1 MSQEYTE
8 DKEVKLTKLS
18 SGRRLL
24 EAMLILCSLFAIW
37 LMAALLSFNPSDPSW
52 SQTAWHEPIH
62 NLGGA
67 PGAWLADTLF
77 FIFGVMA
84 YTIPVIIIGGCWFA
98 WRHQENDEYIDYFAV
113 SLRLIGA
120 LALILTSCGLAAIN
134 ADDIWYFASG
144 GVIGSLLSTT
154 LQPLLHSSG
163 GTIALLCIWAAGLTL
178 FTGWSWVSIAE
189 KLGGGILSVLT
200 FASNRTR
207 RDDTWVDEGEYED
220 DEEEYDDEEAARP
233 QESRRARILR
243 SALARRK
250 RLAEKFTNPMGRKTD
265 AALFSGKRMDDG
277 EEVVQYSASGAPVA
291 ADDVLFSGASAAR
304 PAEDDVLFSGASA
317 VRPGDFD
324 PYDPLLNGHS
334 IAEPVSAAAAAT
346 AAPQAWAESPVG
358 HHGAA
363 PAYQPEAS
371 YPPQQAYQPE
381 PAPFQQAAYQP
392 PAGQT
397 APQAYQPEP
406 APYQQPV
413 YDPRAG
419 QPAPQAY
426 QPEPA
431 PYQQPVYDPR
441 AGQPAPQ
448 AYQPEPAPY
457 QQPAYD
463 PQAGQPAPQAYQPEP
478 APYQQP
484 AYDPQAGQP
493 APQAY
498 QPEPAP
504 YQQPAYD
511 PHAGQPAPQA
521 YQPEPAPY
529 QQPAYDPY
537 AGQPAPQTYQQPAYD
552 PNAGQLAP
560 QTYQQPAYDPNAGQP
575 APQPYQPEPAAYQ
588 PQSAPV
594 PPPEPEPEVVQEE
607 VKRPPLYYFEEVEEK
622 RAREREL
629 LASWYQPIPEP
640 ESPIATKPLTPPTT
654 ASKPPVETTVVS
666 AVAAGVHQ
674 ATAASGGAAAATSS
688 TAASAAATPLFSPA
702 SSGPR
707 VQVKEGIGPKL
718 PRPNRVRVPTR
729 RELASYGIKL
739 PSQREAEQRARQAE
753 RDPHYDDELLS
764 DEEADAMEQ
773 DELARQFAA
782 TQQQRYGHRWEDDN
796 ATDDDEADAAAEA
809 ELARQFAATQ
819 QQRYATEQPPGANP
833 FSPADY
839 EFSPMKTLVNDG
851 PSEPLFTPTPEV
863 QPQQPAQRYQQPA
876 AAPQQGYQPAQHQ
889 PIHHQPVPPQ
899 PQSYPTA
906 SQPVQPQQP
915 VAPQGHQ
922 PAAPAPQES
931 LIHPLLM
938 RNGDSRP
945 LQKPTTPLPS
955 LDLLTPPPSE
965 VEPVDTF
972 ALEQMARLVEARL
985 ADFRIK
991 ADVVNYSPGPVITRF
1006 ELNLAPGV
1014 KAARISNLSR
1024 DLARSLSTVAVRVV
1038 EVIPGKP
1045 YVGLELP
1052 NKKRQTVYLRE
1063 VLDNAKFR
1071 DNPSPLTVVLG
1082 KDIAGDPVVAD
1093 LAKMP
1098 HLLVAGTTGS
1108 GKSVGVNAM
1117 ILSMLYKAQ
1126 PEDVRFI
1133 MIDPKMLEL
1142 SVYEGIPHLLTEVV
1156 TDMKDAAN
1164 ALRWSVNEMER
1175 RYKLMSALGVRNLA
1189 GYNEKIAEAA
1199 RMGRP
1204 IPDPYWKPGDSMDAV
1219 HPVLEKLPYIVVLVD
1234 EFADLMMTVGKKVE
1248 ELIARLAQKARA
1260 AGIHLV
1266 LATQRPSVD
1275 VITGLIKANIPTRIA
1290 FTVSSKIDSRT
1301 ILDQGGAESLL
1312 GMGDML
1318 YSGPNSTTPVRVHG
1332 AFVRDQEVHAVVQ
1345 DWKARGRPQ
1354 YVDGITSDSE
1364 SEGGGGGFDGGEEL
1378 DPLFDQA
1385 VNFVTEKRKA
1395 SISGVQRQ
1403 FRIGYNRAARI
1414 IEQMEA
1420 QGIVSEQGHNGNRE
1434 VLAPPPF
1441 E

>member
-8 DKEVKLTKLS
+8 DKEVTLTKLS

-24 EAMLILCSLFAIW
+24 EALLILIVLFAVW

-62 NLGGA
+62 NLGGM

-84 YTIPVIIIGGCWFA
+84 YTIPVIIVGGCWFA
-98 WRHQENDEYIDYFAV
+98 WRHQSSDEYIDYFAV
-113 SLRLIGA
+113 SLRIIGV

-134 ADDIWYFASG
+134 ADDIRYFASG

-163 GTIALLCIWAAGLTL
+163 GTIALLCVWAAGLTL
-178 FTGWSWVSIAE
+178 FTGWSWVTIAE
-189 KLGGGILSVLT
+189 KLGGWILNILT

-207 RDDTWVDEGEYED
+207 RDDTWVDEDEYED
-220 DEEEYDDEEAARP
+220 DEEYEDENHGK
-233 QESRRARILR
+233 QHESRRARILR
-243 SALARRK
+243 GALARRK
-250 RLAEKFTNPMGRKTD
+250 RLAEKFINPMGRQTD
-265 AALFSGKRMDDG
+265 AALFSGKRMDDD
-277 EEVVQYSASGAPVA
+277 EEITYTARGVA
-291 ADDVLFSGASAAR
+291 ADPDDVLFSGNRATQ
-304 PAEDDVLFSGASA
+304 PEYDE
-317 VRPGDFD
+317 
-324 PYDPLLNGHS
+324 YDPLLNGAP
-334 IAEPVSAAAAAT
+334 ITEPVAVAAAAT
-346 AAPQAWAESPVG
+346 TATQSWAAPVEPVTQTPPVASVDVPPSQPTVAWQPVPG
-358 HHGAA
+358 PQTGEPVIA
-363 PAYQPEAS
+363 PAPEG
-371 YPPQQAYQPE
+371 YPQQSQYAQPAVQYNE
-381 PAPFQQAAYQP
+381 PL
-392 PAGQT
+392 
-397 APQAYQPEP
+397 
-406 APYQQPV
+406 QQPV
-413 YDPRAG
+413 QPQQPYYAPAAE
-419 QPAPQAY
+419 QPAQ
-426 QPEPA
+426 QPYYAPAAEQPVQQPYYATAPEQPAQQPYYAPA
-431 PYQQPVYDPR
+431 PEQPV
-441 AGQPAPQ
+441 AGNAWQAEEQQSTFAPQ
-448 AYQPEPAPY
+448 STYQTE
-457 QQPAYD
+457 
-463 PQAGQPAPQAYQPEP
+463 
-478 APYQQP
+478 
-484 AYDPQAGQP
+484 
-493 APQAY
+493 
-498 QPEPAP
+498 
-504 YQQPAYD
+504 
-511 PHAGQPAPQA
+511 
-521 YQPEPAPY
+521 
-529 QQPAYDPY
+529 
-537 AGQPAPQTYQQPAYD
+537 QTYQQPAAQE
-552 PNAGQLAP
+552 PL
-560 QTYQQPAYDPNAGQP
+560 YQQPQP
-575 APQPYQPEPAAYQ
+575 VEQQP
-588 PQSAPV
+588 V
-594 PPPEPEPEVVQEE
+594 VEPEPVVEE
-607 VKRPPLYYFEEVEEK
+607 TKPARPPLYYFEEVEEK
-622 RAREREL
+622 RAREREQ
-629 LASWYQPIPEP
+629 LAAWYQPIPEP
-640 ESPIATKPLTPPTT
+640 VKEPEPIKSSLKAPSV
-654 ASKPPVETTVVS
+654 AAVPPVETAAAVS
-666 AVAAGVHQ
+666 PL
-674 ATAASGGAAAATSS
+674 ASGVKKATLATGAAATV
-688 TAASAAATPLFSPA
+688 AAPVFSLA
-702 SSGPR
+702 NSGGPR
-707 VQVKEGIGPKL
+707 PQVKEGIGPQL
-718 PRPNRVRVPTR
+718 PRPKRIRVPTR

-739 PSQREAEQRARQAE
+739 PSQRAAEEKAREAQRNQY
-753 RDPHYDDELLS
+753 DSGDQYNDDEI
-764 DEEADAMEQ
+764 DAMQQ
-773 DELARQFAA
+773 DELARQFAQ
-782 TQQQRYGHRWEDDN
+782 TQQQRYGEQYQHDVPVNAED
-796 ATDDDEADAAAEA
+796 ADAAAEA
-809 ELARQFAATQ
+809 ELARQFAQTQ
-819 QQRYATEQPPGANP
+819 QQRYSGEQPAGANP
-833 FSPADY
+833 FSLDDF
-839 EFSPMKTLVNDG
+839 EFSPMKALLDDG
-851 PSEPLFTPTPEV
+851 PHEPLFTPIVEPV
-863 QPQQPAQRYQQPA
+863 Q
-876 AAPQQGYQPAQHQ
+876 
-889 PIHHQPVPPQ
+889 
-899 PQSYPTA
+899 
-906 SQPVQPQQP
+906 QPQQP
-915 VAPQGHQ
+915 VAPQQQYQQ
-922 PAAPAPQES
+922 PQQPVAPQPQYQQPQQPVAPQPQYQQPQQPVAPQQQYQQPQQPVAPQQQDT
-931 LIHPLLM
+931 LLHPLLM

-945 LQKPTTPLPS
+945 LHKPTTPLPS

-1082 KDIAGDPVVAD
+1082 KDIAGEPVVAD

-1164 ALRWSVNEMER
+1164 ALRWCVNEMER

-1189 GYNEKIAEAA
+1189 GYNEKIAEAD
-1199 RMGRP
+1199 RMMRP
-1204 IPDPYWKPGDSMDAV
+1204 IPDPYWKPGDSMDAQ
-1219 HPVLEKLPYIVVLVD
+1219 HPVLKKEPYIVVLVD

-1301 ILDQGGAESLL
+1301 ILDQAGAESLL

-1318 YSGPNSTTPVRVHG
+1318 YSGPNSTLPVRVHG

-1364 SEGGGGGFDGGEEL
+1364 SEGGAGGFDGAEEL

-1385 VNFVTEKRKA
+1385 VQFVTEKRKA

-1441 E
+1441 D

>member
-8 DKEVKLTKLS
+8 DKEVTLSKLS

-24 EAMLILCSLFAIW
+24 EAFLIVIALFAVW

-62 NLGGA
+62 NLGGV

-84 YTIPVIIIGGCWFA
+84 YTLPVIIIGGCWFA
-98 WRHQENDEYIDYFAV
+98 WRHRQNDDYIDYFAV

-144 GVIGSLLSTT
+144 GVIGSLLSSA
-154 LQPLLHSSG
+154 LQPMLHSSG
-163 GTIALLCIWAAGLTL
+163 GTLTLLCIWAAGLTL

-189 KLGGGILSVLT
+189 KIGSFILTILT

-207 RDDTWVDEGEYED
+207 RDDTWVDEDDYEDEYED
-220 DEEEYDDEEAARP
+220 DDAPVEHR
-233 QESRRARILR
+233 ESRRARILR
-243 SALARRK
+243 GALARRK
-250 RLAEKFTNPMGRKTD
+250 RVAEKFANPLGRKTD
-265 AALFSGKRMDDG
+265 AALFSGKRMDED
-277 EEVVQYSASGAPVA
+277 EQIEYRAAGAAVDP
-291 ADDVLFSGASAAR
+291 DDVLFSGHRAM
-304 PAEDDVLFSGASA
+304 
-317 VRPGDFD
+317 PGDFD
-324 PYDPLLNGHS
+324 EYDPLLNGHS
-334 IAEPVSAAAAAT
+334 ATAPVAAAAAAT
-346 AAPQAWAESPVG
+346 TAAQVY
-358 HHGAA
+358 AA
-363 PAYQPEAS
+363 PAEAVMPS
-371 YPPQQAYQPE
+371 APV
-381 PAPFQQAAYQP
+381 PAPESAIQQPQIDW
-392 PAGQT
+392 QT
-397 APQAYQPEP
+397 APGVHTPEPVIAPQPESY
-406 APYQQPV
+406 APVQQE
-413 YDPRAG
+413 
-419 QPAPQAY
+419 QWQ
-426 QPEPA
+426 
-431 PYQQPVYDPR
+431 
-441 AGQPAPQ
+441 
-448 AYQPEPAPY
+448 
-457 QQPAYD
+457 
-463 PQAGQPAPQAYQPEP
+463 
-478 APYQQP
+478 
-484 AYDPQAGQP
+484 
-493 APQAY
+493 
-498 QPEPAP
+498 
-504 YQQPAYD
+504 
-511 PHAGQPAPQA
+511 
-521 YQPEPAPY
+521 
-529 QQPAYDPY
+529 
-537 AGQPAPQTYQQPAYD
+537 
-552 PNAGQLAP
+552 
-560 QTYQQPAYDPNAGQP
+560 
-575 APQPYQPEPAAYQ
+575 QPYQPEPVYEPQGYPQYEQPVAQPYQ
-588 PQSAPV
+588 EYVPEAVEPQPYV
-594 PPPEPEPEVVQEE
+594 EPQPEPEIVEE
-607 VKRPPLYYFEEVEEK
+607 AKPSRPPMYYFEEVEER
-622 RAREREL
+622 RAREREQ
-629 LASWYQPIPEP
+629 LAAWYQPVPEP
-640 ESPIATKPLTPPTT
+640 VQEPVAKAPSV
-654 ASKPPVETTVVS
+654 SVPPVDPTPVMAPVADGVKHAAAAA
-666 AVAAGVHQ
+666 AVAAPVFSL
-674 ATAASGGAAAATSS
+674 ATGGA
-688 TAASAAATPLFSPA
+688 
-702 SSGPR
+702 PR
-707 VQVKEGIGPKL
+707 PQVKEGIGPQL

-729 RELASYGIKL
+729 RELASFGIKL
-739 PSQREAEQRARQAE
+739 PSQRMAEEKPRE
-753 RDPHYDDELLS
+753 PEYEDDVDELQ
-764 DEEADAMEQ
+764 Q

-782 TQQQRYGHRWEDDN
+782 QQHQRYGEEYQHEEQSLSAREDEND
-796 ATDDDEADAAAEA
+796 AAEA

-819 QQRYATEQPPGANP
+819 QQRYSGEQPAGANP
-833 FSPADY
+833 FSLSDF
-839 EFSPMKTLVNDG
+839 EFSPMKDLVDDG
-851 PSEPLFTPTPEV
+851 PSEPLFTPGVMPEAEPVRQQPAPAPQAYAQPQQPAPPPQAYV
-863 QPQQPAQRYQQPA
+863 QPQQPPQFQQP
-876 AAPQQGYQPAQHQ
+876 QAQ
-889 PIHHQPVPPQ
+889 
-899 PQSYPTA
+899 
-906 SQPVQPQQP
+906 
-915 VAPQGHQ
+915 
-922 PAAPAPQES
+922 PQES

-945 LQKPTTPLPS
+945 LQRPSTPLPS

-1063 VLDNAKFR
+1063 VLDNTKFR

-1189 GYNEKIAEAA
+1189 GYNEKIAEAV

-1204 IPDPYWKPGDSMDAV
+1204 IPDPYWKPGDSMDAQ

-1318 YSGPNSTTPVRVHG
+1318 YSGPNSTSPVRVHG
-1332 AFVRDQEVHAVVQ
+1332 AFVRDEEVHAVVQ

-1354 YVDGITSDSE
+1354 YVDGITSESE
-1364 SEGGGGGFDGGEEL
+1364 SEGGSGGGLDGGEEL

-1441 E
+1441 D

>member
-8 DKEVKLTKLS
+8 DKDVTLTKLS

-24 EAMLILCSLFAIW
+24 EALLILIALFAVW

-84 YTIPVIIIGGCWFA
+84 YTIPVIIVGGCWFA
-98 WRHQENDEYIDYFAV
+98 WRHQSTDDYIDYFAV
-113 SLRLIGA
+113 SLRLIGV

-163 GTIALLCIWAAGLTL
+163 GTIMLLCIWAAGLTL

-189 KLGGGILSVLT
+189 KLGGWLLNILT

-207 RDDTWVDEGEYED
+207 CDDTWVDD
-220 DEEEYDDEEAARP
+220 EEYDDEYDEETDGVQR
-233 QESRRARILR
+233 ESRRARILR
-243 SALARRK
+243 GALARRK
-250 RLAEKFTNPMGRKTD
+250 RLAEKFSNPRGRQTD
-265 AALFSGKRMDDG
+265 AALFSGKRMDDD
-277 EEVVQYSASGAPVA
+277 EDIQYSARGVA
-291 ADDVLFSGASAAR
+291 ADPDDVLFSGNRATQ
-304 PAEDDVLFSGASA
+304 PEYDE
-317 VRPGDFD
+317 
-324 PYDPLLNGHS
+324 YDPLLNGHS
-334 IAEPVSAAAAAT
+334 VTEPVAAAAAAT
-346 AAPQAWAESPVG
+346 AVTQTWAASADPIMQTPPMPGAEPVVAQPTVEWQPVPGPQTGEPVIAPAPEGYQPHPQYAQPQEAQSAPWQQPVPVASAPQYAATPATAAEYDSL
-358 HHGAA
+358 A
-363 PAYQPEAS
+363 PQETQPQWQAPDAEQHWQPE
-371 YPPQQAYQPE
+371 PTHQPTPVYQPE
-381 PAPFQQAAYQP
+381 PIAAEPSHMP
-392 PAGQT
+392 P
-397 APQAYQPEP
+397 PVIE
-406 APYQQPV
+406 QPV
-413 YDPRAG
+413 A
-419 QPAPQAY
+419 
-426 QPEPA
+426 
-431 PYQQPVYDPR
+431 
-441 AGQPAPQ
+441 
-448 AYQPEPAPY
+448 
-457 QQPAYD
+457 
-463 PQAGQPAPQAYQPEP
+463 
-478 APYQQP
+478 
-484 AYDPQAGQP
+484 
-493 APQAY
+493 
-498 QPEPAP
+498 
-504 YQQPAYD
+504 
-511 PHAGQPAPQA
+511 
-521 YQPEPAPY
+521 
-529 QQPAYDPY
+529 
-537 AGQPAPQTYQQPAYD
+537 T
-552 PNAGQLAP
+552 
-560 QTYQQPAYDPNAGQP
+560 
-575 APQPYQPEPAAYQ
+575 
-588 PQSAPV
+588 
-594 PPPEPEPEVVQEE
+594 EPEPVIEE
-607 VKRPPLYYFEEVEEK
+607 TRPARPPLYYFEEVEEK
-622 RAREREL
+622 RAREREQ
-629 LASWYQPIPEP
+629 LAAWYQPIPEP
-640 ESPIATKPLTPPTT
+640 VKENVPVKPTVSVAP
-654 ASKPPVETTVVS
+654 SIPPVE
-666 AVAAGVHQ
+666 AVAA
-674 ATAASGGAAAATSS
+674 AASLDAGIKSGALAAGAAAA
-688 TAASAAATPLFSPA
+688 APAFGLATGGA
-702 SSGPR
+702 PR
-707 VQVKEGIGPKL
+707 PQVKEGIGPQL

-739 PSQREAEQRARQAE
+739 PSQRIAEEKAREAERNQYETGAQ
-753 RDPHYDDELLS
+753 LT
-764 DEEADAMEQ
+764 DEEIDAMHQ
-773 DELARQFAA
+773 DELARQFAQSQQHRYGETYQHD
-782 TQQQRYGHRWEDDN
+782 TQQAEDDD
-796 ATDDDEADAAAEA
+796 TAAEA
-809 ELARQFAATQ
+809 ELARQFAASQ
-819 QQRYATEQPPGANP
+819 QQRYSGEQPAGAQP
-833 FSPADY
+833 FSLDDLD
-839 EFSPMKTLVNDG
+839 FSPMKVLVDEG
-851 PSEPLFTPTPEV
+851 PHEPLFTPSVMPESTPV
-863 QPQQPAQRYQQPA
+863 QQPVA
-876 AAPQQGYQPAQHQ
+876 
-889 PIHHQPVPPQ
+889 PQ
-899 PQSYPTA
+899 PQY
-906 SQPVQPQQP
+906 QQPQQP
-915 VAPQGHQ
+915 VAPQPQYQQ
-922 PAAPAPQES
+922 PQQPVAPQPQYQQPQQPVAPQPQYQQPQQPVAPQPQYQQPQQPTAPQPQYQQPQQPTAPQDS

-945 LQKPTTPLPS
+945 LQRPTTPLPS

-1071 DNPSPLTVVLG
+1071 ENPSPLTVVLG

-1204 IPDPYWKPGDSMDAV
+1204 IPDPYWKPGDSMDV
-1219 HPVLEKLPYIVVLVD
+1219 QHPVLEKLPYIVVLVD

-1318 YSGPNSTTPVRVHG
+1318 YSGPNSTMPVRVHG

-1378 DPLFDQA
+1378 DALFDQA
-1385 VNFVTEKRKA
+1385 VNFVTQKRKA

-1420 QGIVSEQGHNGNRE
+1420 QGIVSAQGHNGNRE

>member
-8 DKEVKLTKLS
+8 DKEVTLTKLS

-24 EAMLILCSLFAIW
+24 EALLILIVLFAVW

-62 NLGGA
+62 NLGGM

-84 YTIPVIIIGGCWFA
+84 YTIPVIIVGGCWFA
-98 WRHQENDEYIDYFAV
+98 WRHQSSDEYIDYFAV
-113 SLRLIGA
+113 SLRIIGV

-163 GTIALLCIWAAGLTL
+163 GTIALLCVWAAGLTL
-178 FTGWSWVSIAE
+178 FTGWSWVTIAE
-189 KLGGGILSVLT
+189 KIGGWILNILT

-207 RDDTWVDEGEYED
+207 RDDTWVDEDEYED
-220 DEEEYDDEEAARP
+220 DEEYEDENHGK
-233 QESRRARILR
+233 QHESRRARILR
-243 SALARRK
+243 GALARRK
-250 RLAEKFTNPMGRKTD
+250 RLAEKFINPMGRQTD
-265 AALFSGKRMDDG
+265 AALFSGKRMDDD
-277 EEVVQYSASGAPVA
+277 EEITYTARGVA
-291 ADDVLFSGASAAR
+291 ADPDDVLFSGNRATQ
-304 PAEDDVLFSGASA
+304 PEYDE
-317 VRPGDFD
+317 
-324 PYDPLLNGHS
+324 YDPLLNGAP
-334 IAEPVSAAAAAT
+334 ITEPVAVAAAAT
-346 AAPQAWAESPVG
+346 TATQSWAAPVEPVTQTPPVASVDVPPSQPTVAWQPVPG
-358 HHGAA
+358 PQTGEPVIA
-363 PAYQPEAS
+363 PAPEG
-371 YPPQQAYQPE
+371 YPQQPQYAQPAVQYNE
-381 PAPFQQAAYQP
+381 PL
-392 PAGQT
+392 
-397 APQAYQPEP
+397 
-406 APYQQPV
+406 QQPV
-413 YDPRAG
+413 QPQQPYYAPAAE
-419 QPAPQAY
+419 QPAQ
-426 QPEPA
+426 QPYYAPAAEQPVQQPYYAPA
-431 PYQQPVYDPR
+431 PEQPV
-441 AGQPAPQ
+441 AGNAWQAEEQQSTFAPQ
-448 AYQPEPAPY
+448 STYQTE
-457 QQPAYD
+457 
-463 PQAGQPAPQAYQPEP
+463 
-478 APYQQP
+478 
-484 AYDPQAGQP
+484 
-493 APQAY
+493 
-498 QPEPAP
+498 
-504 YQQPAYD
+504 
-511 PHAGQPAPQA
+511 
-521 YQPEPAPY
+521 
-529 QQPAYDPY
+529 
-537 AGQPAPQTYQQPAYD
+537 QTYQQPAAQE
-552 PNAGQLAP
+552 PL
-560 QTYQQPAYDPNAGQP
+560 YQQPQP
-575 APQPYQPEPAAYQ
+575 VEQQP
-588 PQSAPV
+588 V
-594 PPPEPEPEVVQEE
+594 VEPEPVVEE
-607 VKRPPLYYFEEVEEK
+607 TKPARPPLYYFEEVEEK
-622 RAREREL
+622 RAREREQ
-629 LASWYQPIPEP
+629 LAAWYQPIPEP
-640 ESPIATKPLTPPTT
+640 VKEPEPVKSSLKAPSVA
-654 ASKPPVETTVVS
+654 AVPPVETAAAVS
-666 AVAAGVHQ
+666 PL
-674 ATAASGGAAAATSS
+674 ASGVKKATLATGAAATV
-688 TAASAAATPLFSPA
+688 AAPVFSLA
-702 SSGPR
+702 NSGGPR
-707 VQVKEGIGPKL
+707 PQVKEGIGPQL
-718 PRPNRVRVPTR
+718 PRPKRIRVPTR

-739 PSQREAEQRARQAE
+739 PSQRAAEEKAREAQRNQY
-753 RDPHYDDELLS
+753 DSGDQYNDDEI
-764 DEEADAMEQ
+764 DAMQQ
-773 DELARQFAA
+773 DELARQFAQ
-782 TQQQRYGHRWEDDN
+782 TQQQRYGEQYQHDVPVNAED
-796 ATDDDEADAAAEA
+796 ADAAAEA
-809 ELARQFAATQ
+809 ELARQFAQTQ
-819 QQRYATEQPPGANP
+819 QQRYSGEQPAGANP
-833 FSPADY
+833 FSLDDF
-839 EFSPMKTLVNDG
+839 EFSPMKALLDDG
-851 PSEPLFTPTPEV
+851 PHEPLFTPIVEPV
-863 QPQQPAQRYQQPA
+863 Q
-876 AAPQQGYQPAQHQ
+876 
-889 PIHHQPVPPQ
+889 
-899 PQSYPTA
+899 
-906 SQPVQPQQP
+906 QPQQP
-915 VAPQGHQ
+915 VAPQQQYQQ
-922 PAAPAPQES
+922 PQQPVAPQQQYQQPQQPVTPQPQYQQPQQQVAPQPQYQQPQYQQPQQPVAPQPQDT
-931 LIHPLLM
+931 LLHPLLM

-945 LQKPTTPLPS
+945 LHKPTTPLPS

-1082 KDIAGDPVVAD
+1082 KDIAGEPVVAD

-1164 ALRWSVNEMER
+1164 ALRWCVNEMER
-1175 RYKLMSALGVRNLA
+1175 RYKLMSALGVRNLV
-1189 GYNEKIAEAA
+1189 GYNEKIAEAD
-1199 RMGRP
+1199 RMMRP
-1204 IPDPYWKPGDSMDAV
+1204 IPDPYWKPGDSMDAQ
-1219 HPVLEKLPYIVVLVD
+1219 HPVLKKEPYIVVLVD

-1301 ILDQGGAESLL
+1301 ILDQAGAESLL

-1318 YSGPNSTTPVRVHG
+1318 YSGPNSTLPVRVHG

-1364 SEGGGGGFDGGEEL
+1364 SEGGAGGFDGAEEL

-1385 VNFVTEKRKA
+1385 VQFVTEKRKA

-1434 VLAPPPF
+1434 VLAPLPF
-1441 E
+1441 D

>member
-431 PYQQPVYDPR
+431 PYQQP
-441 AGQPAPQ
+441 
-448 AYQPEPAPY
+448 
-457 QQPAYD
+457 AYD
-463 PQAGQPAPQAYQPEP
+463 PY
-478 APYQQP
+478 
-484 AYDPQAGQP
+484 AGQP

-537 AGQPAPQTYQQPAYD
+537 AGQPAPQAYQPEPAPYQQPTYDPYAGQPAPQTYQQPAYD
-552 PNAGQLAP
+552 PNAGQPAP
-560 QTYQQPAYDPNAGQP
+560 QTYQQPAYDPHAGQP

-796 ATDDDEADAAAEA
+796 VTDDDEADAAAEA

>member
-8 DKEVKLTKLS
+8 DKDVTLTKLS

-24 EAMLILCSLFAIW
+24 EALLILIALFAVW

-84 YTIPVIIIGGCWFA
+84 YTIPVIIVGGCWFA
-98 WRHQENDEYIDYFAV
+98 WRHQSTDDYIDYFAV
-113 SLRLIGA
+113 SLRLIGV

-163 GTIALLCIWAAGLTL
+163 GTIMLLCIWAAGLTL

-189 KLGGGILSVLT
+189 KLGGWLLNILT

-207 RDDTWVDEGEYED
+207 RDDTWVDD
-220 DEEEYDDEEAARP
+220 EEYDDEYDEETDGVQR
-233 QESRRARILR
+233 ESRRARILR
-243 SALARRK
+243 GALARRK
-250 RLAEKFTNPMGRKTD
+250 RLAEKFSNPRGRQTD
-265 AALFSGKRMDDG
+265 AALFSGKRMDDD
-277 EEVVQYSASGAPVA
+277 EDIQYSARGVA
-291 ADDVLFSGASAAR
+291 ADPDDVLFSGNRATQ
-304 PAEDDVLFSGASA
+304 PEYDE
-317 VRPGDFD
+317 
-324 PYDPLLNGHS
+324 YDPLLNGHS
-334 IAEPVSAAAAAT
+334 VTEPVAAAAAAT
-346 AAPQAWAESPVG
+346 AVTQTWAASADPIMQTPPMPGAEPVVAQPTVEWQPVPGPQTGEPVIAPAPEGYQPHPQYAQPQEAQSAPWQQPVPVASAPQYAATPATAAEYDSL
-358 HHGAA
+358 A
-363 PAYQPEAS
+363 PQETQPQWQPE
-371 YPPQQAYQPE
+371 PTHQPTPVYQPE
-381 PAPFQQAAYQP
+381 PIAAEPSHMP
-392 PAGQT
+392 P
-397 APQAYQPEP
+397 PVIE
-406 APYQQPV
+406 QPV
-413 YDPRAG
+413 A
-419 QPAPQAY
+419 
-426 QPEPA
+426 
-431 PYQQPVYDPR
+431 
-441 AGQPAPQ
+441 
-448 AYQPEPAPY
+448 
-457 QQPAYD
+457 
-463 PQAGQPAPQAYQPEP
+463 
-478 APYQQP
+478 
-484 AYDPQAGQP
+484 
-493 APQAY
+493 
-498 QPEPAP
+498 
-504 YQQPAYD
+504 
-511 PHAGQPAPQA
+511 
-521 YQPEPAPY
+521 
-529 QQPAYDPY
+529 
-537 AGQPAPQTYQQPAYD
+537 T
-552 PNAGQLAP
+552 
-560 QTYQQPAYDPNAGQP
+560 
-575 APQPYQPEPAAYQ
+575 
-588 PQSAPV
+588 
-594 PPPEPEPEVVQEE
+594 EPEPDTEE
-607 VKRPPLYYFEEVEEK
+607 TRPARPPLYYFEEVEEK
-622 RAREREL
+622 RAREREQ
-629 LASWYQPIPEP
+629 LAAWYQPIPEP
-640 ESPIATKPLTPPTT
+640 VKENVPVKPTVSVAP
-654 ASKPPVETTVVS
+654 SIPPVE
-666 AVAAGVHQ
+666 AVAA
-674 ATAASGGAAAATSS
+674 AASLDAGIKSGALAAGAAAAAPAFSL
-688 TAASAAATPLFSPA
+688 ATGGA
-702 SSGPR
+702 PR
-707 VQVKEGIGPKL
+707 PQVKEGIGPQL

-739 PSQREAEQRARQAE
+739 PSQRIAEEKAREAERNQYETGAQ
-753 RDPHYDDELLS
+753 LT
-764 DEEADAMEQ
+764 DEEIDAMHQ
-773 DELARQFAA
+773 DELARQFAQSQQHRYGETYQHD
-782 TQQQRYGHRWEDDN
+782 TQQAEDDD
-796 ATDDDEADAAAEA
+796 TAAEA
-809 ELARQFAATQ
+809 ELARQFAASQ
-819 QQRYATEQPPGANP
+819 QQRYSGEQPAGAQP
-833 FSPADY
+833 FSLDDLD
-839 EFSPMKTLVNDG
+839 FSPMKVLVDEG
-851 PSEPLFTPTPEV
+851 PHEPLFTPGVMPESTPV
-863 QPQQPAQRYQQPA
+863 QQPVA
-876 AAPQQGYQPAQHQ
+876 
-889 PIHHQPVPPQ
+889 PQ
-899 PQSYPTA
+899 PQY
-906 SQPVQPQQP
+906 QQPQQP
-915 VAPQGHQ
+915 VAPQPQYQQ
-922 PAAPAPQES
+922 PQQPVAPQPQYQQPQQPVAPQPQYQQPQQPVAPQPQYQQPQQPVAPQPQYQQPQQPVAPQPQYQQPQQPVAPQPQYQQPQQPVAPQPQYQQPQQPTAPQDS

-945 LQKPTTPLPS
+945 LQRPTTPLPS

-1071 DNPSPLTVVLG
+1071 ENPSPLTVVLG

-1204 IPDPYWKPGDSMDAV
+1204 IPDPYWKPGDSMDV
-1219 HPVLEKLPYIVVLVD
+1219 QHPVLEKLPYIVVLVD

-1318 YSGPNSTTPVRVHG
+1318 YSGPNSTMPVRVHG

-1378 DPLFDQA
+1378 DALFDQA
-1385 VNFVTEKRKA
+1385 VNFVTQKRKA

-1420 QGIVSEQGHNGNRE
+1420 QGIVSAQGHNGNRE